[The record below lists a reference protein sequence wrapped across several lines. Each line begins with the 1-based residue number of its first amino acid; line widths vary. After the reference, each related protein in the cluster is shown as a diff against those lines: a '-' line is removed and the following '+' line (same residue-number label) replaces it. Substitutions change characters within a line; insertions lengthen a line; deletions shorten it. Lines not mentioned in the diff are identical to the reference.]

1 MKSKER
7 DFKAR
12 KMELERSWSF
22 TQKEHKKQNQRTHF
36 LAPGFLN
43 T

>member
-12 KMELERSWSF
+12 KMELERSWIDPKR
-22 TQKEHKKQNQRTHF
+22 TQKAKPRDT
-36 LAPGFLN
+36 LPSSWIS
-43 T
+43 